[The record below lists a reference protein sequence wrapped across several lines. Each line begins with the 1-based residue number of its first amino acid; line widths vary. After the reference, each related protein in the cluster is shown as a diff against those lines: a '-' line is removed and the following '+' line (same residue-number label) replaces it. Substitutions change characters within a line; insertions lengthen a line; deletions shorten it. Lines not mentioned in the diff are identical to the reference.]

1 MQILVDRCFVK
12 IVYQDYHNNLLVV
25 QCVLLVDQ
33 VNTQKSTKQLH
44 VNNARQD
51 GHKTTRRILNVI
63 SVILVNMQKVKVVL
77 IVKIVRPVKSRYL
90 RVALLVLFVV
100 KVNSPII
107 LESVHLVRSGN
118 LMIKKVEYLVKS
130 VQKVILQKTLKVLY
144 VMNAQQDTLQRTLVK
159 LLVQFV

>member
-1 MQILVDRCFVK
+1 MQILVDRYFVK

-25 QCVLLVDQ
+25 HCVLLVDK

-44 VNNARQD
+44 VKNAPRD
-51 GHKTTRRILNVI
+51 GHKITRRILNVI
-63 SVILVNMQKVKVVL
+63 SVILVNMQKVKVAL
-77 IVKIVRPVKSRYL
+77 IAKIVRPVKSRYL

-130 VQKVILQKTLKVLY
+130 VQKVILQRTLKVLY